1 MQLATIVTLI
11 GVALTVV
18 ALAVALIGVAL
29 MLRSVSFTLGTI
41 IAALRAIAHQ
51 AQPLD
56 GVLGQINRDLE
67 ASREALEGVLA
78 RRQGATRRG

>member
-1 MQLATIVTLI
+1 MQPAAIVTLI

-29 MLRSVSFTLGTI
+29 MLRHVSFTLGTI
-41 IAALRAIAHQ
+41 IAGLRAIAHQ

-56 GVLGQINRDLE
+56 EVLTDINRDLQ
-67 ASREALEGVLA
+67 ASRDALEGLLA
-78 RRQGATRRG
+78 SKQEAAKSG